1 MNNMLRVV
9 VVASFV
15 FVLAACGQKAAQTVA
30 DVASS
35 VPTVPAKDD
44 DAAWKTYLGQVVSN
58 HLGNS
63 TGSPFLYYLPPA
75 SDPDFKGK
83 YDRQLENVTSALGR
97 GVQPGTLVVFGSSA
111 SAKMA
116 DLIVAAFNK
125 VQAGSMKG
133 VHVLF
138 IGMSADNARVQ
149 KVVQPSG
156 AEYVFVEAK

>member
-9 VVASFV
+9 VVALFV

-97 GVQPGTLVVFGSSA
+97 GVQPGMLVVFGSSA

-149 KVVQPSG
+149 KWCSPVGLSMF
-156 AEYVFVEAK
+156 FVEAK

>member
-1 MNNMLRVV
+1 M
-9 VVASFV
+9 
-15 FVLAACGQKAAQTVA
+15 
-30 DVASS
+30 
-35 VPTVPAKDD
+35 
-44 DAAWKTYLGQVVSN
+44 
-58 HLGNS
+58 
-63 TGSPFLYYLPPA
+63 
-75 SDPDFKGK
+75 
-83 YDRQLENVTSALGR
+83 
-97 GVQPGTLVVFGSSA
+97 QPGTLVVFGSSA